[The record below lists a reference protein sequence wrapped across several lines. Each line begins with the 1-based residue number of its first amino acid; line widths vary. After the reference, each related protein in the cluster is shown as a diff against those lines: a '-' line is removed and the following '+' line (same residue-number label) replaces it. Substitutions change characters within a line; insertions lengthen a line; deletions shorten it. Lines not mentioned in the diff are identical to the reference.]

1 MAFKER
7 QQDQP
12 IRRHHLRVPVL
23 PEEKERIELNA
34 RETGLSV
41 AAFLR
46 EVGQGYQPDSVVD
59 MDQVREMVR
68 INADLGRLGG
78 LLKLWLT
85 DDARMARFSAKA
97 IVALLNRIEAS
108 RAEMTTIMRSV
119 VMPRTKNR

>member
-1 MAFKER
+1 MDSKKITR
-7 QQDQP
+7 KSSTP
-12 IRRHHLRVPVL
+12 IKVYCL
-23 PEEKERIELNA
+23 PEERARIEA
-34 RETGLSV
+34 TAHSVGMSLS
-41 AAFLR
+41 AYLL

-85 DDARMARFSAKA
+85 DDARMARFSTKA

>member
-7 QQDQP
+7 QHDQP

-59 MDQVREMVR
+59 LDQVQEMVR
-68 INADLGRLGG
+68 INADMGRLGG

-85 DDARMARFSAKA
+85 DDARMARFSTKA
-97 IVALLNRIEAS
+97 IVALLNRIEAF

>member
-1 MAFKER
+1 MS
-7 QQDQP
+7 
-12 IRRHHLRVPVL
+12 
-23 PEEKERIELNA
+23 
-34 RETGLSV
+34 LS
-41 AAFLR
+41 AYLL

-59 MDQVREMVR
+59 MDQVQEMIR

-85 DDARMARFSAKA
+85 DDARMARFSTKA